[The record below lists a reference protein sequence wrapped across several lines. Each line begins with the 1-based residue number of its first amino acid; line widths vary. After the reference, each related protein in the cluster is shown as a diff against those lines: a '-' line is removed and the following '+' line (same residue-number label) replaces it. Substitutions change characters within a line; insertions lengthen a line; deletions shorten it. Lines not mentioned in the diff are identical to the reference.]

1 MDSQVSQFF
10 ITPVY
15 FINSAMDFINEMA
28 FMATSSFK
36 YHLGSK
42 QIVVTDSN
50 VTYSCCSII
59 PIRKLYST
67 LLF

>member
-15 FINSAMDFINEMA
+15 FINLTMDFINEIA
-28 FMATSSFK
+28 FKAASSFK

-50 VTYSCCSII
+50 VTYSYCFII
-59 PIRKLYST
+59 PIRKIYST